1 MLESQEMRKVYC
13 DTMIALAKEDPRI
26 VDVEADLTGAHG
38 MKPFKAAYPDR
49 SFNVGI
55 AEANMVGVAA
65 GLSACGKIP
74 FVHSFATFAS
84 RRCFDQIAISVCYA
98 GLNVKIVGSDPGVG
112 AELNGGTHMALE
124 DMGIMRTLPGM
135 TVFEPTDSV
144 QLRKALPAIVEHE
157 GPVYIRLF
165 RRQAENVFDDGYE
178 FDLGKADLLRDGSD
192 VTLIASGVCVANAL
206 QAAETLA
213 QQEKAVELLKSK
225 PEVEKVTPLNN
236 AQLQK
241 LIQPWLGDGV
251 AVSDLPIP
259 RLIDVK
265 LKPGAEVDFLRWS
278 EELAETAPQASLDN
292 HKLWLNKLI
301 KFADG
306 LKVLALAVLTLVV
319 LITSG
324 AIFYCTQTSLG
335 LHKYI
340 IEILHLMGA
349 KDTYVAQQYAKRT
362 AWLGF
367 LGGLY
372 GLVLAIPTIFVI
384 ANLAR
389 QIEGGIISDARL
401 NSADWTAI
409 LSLPLF
415 SMLIA
420 MSTAYYTV
428 KKTLEKFM

>member
-1 MLESQEMRKVYC
+1 MSSPNKN
-13 DTMIALAKEDPRI
+13 MIARKKELPLQDDSSNLFLQI
-26 VDVEADLTGAHG
+26 
-38 MKPFKAAYPDR
+38 MI
-49 SFNVGI
+49 SI
-55 AEANMVGVAA
+55 A
-65 GLSACGKIP
+65 
-74 FVHSFATFAS
+74 
-84 RRCFDQIAISVCYA
+84 
-98 GLNVKIVGSDPGVG
+98 
-112 AELNGGTHMALE
+112 
-124 DMGIMRTLPGM
+124 
-135 TVFEPTDSV
+135 VF
-144 QLRKALPAIVEHE
+144 
-157 GPVYIRLF
+157 LF
-165 RRQAENVFDDGYE
+165 G
-178 FDLGKADLLRDGSD
+178 
-192 VTLIASGVCVANAL
+192 VTLAGVLSINSMLAAWNESILGSLTVQIMPINDVNQEQA
-206 QAAETLA
+206 AAETLA

-401 NSADWTAI
+401 TSAAWTAI

>member
-1 MLESQEMRKVYC
+1 MSSPNKN
-13 DTMIALAKEDPRI
+13 MIARKKELPLQDDSSNLFLQI
-26 VDVEADLTGAHG
+26 
-38 MKPFKAAYPDR
+38 MI
-49 SFNVGI
+49 SI
-55 AEANMVGVAA
+55 A
-65 GLSACGKIP
+65 
-74 FVHSFATFAS
+74 
-84 RRCFDQIAISVCYA
+84 
-98 GLNVKIVGSDPGVG
+98 
-112 AELNGGTHMALE
+112 
-124 DMGIMRTLPGM
+124 
-135 TVFEPTDSV
+135 VF
-144 QLRKALPAIVEHE
+144 
-157 GPVYIRLF
+157 LF
-165 RRQAENVFDDGYE
+165 G
-178 FDLGKADLLRDGSD
+178 
-192 VTLIASGVCVANAL
+192 VTLAGVLSINSMLAAWNESILGSLTVQIMPINDVNQEQA
-206 QAAETLA
+206 AAETLA

-265 LKPGAEVDFLRWS
+265 LKQGAEVDFLRWS

>member
-1 MLESQEMRKVYC
+1 MSSPNKN
-13 DTMIALAKEDPRI
+13 MIARKKELPLQDDSSNLFLQI
-26 VDVEADLTGAHG
+26 
-38 MKPFKAAYPDR
+38 MI
-49 SFNVGI
+49 SI
-55 AEANMVGVAA
+55 A
-65 GLSACGKIP
+65 
-74 FVHSFATFAS
+74 
-84 RRCFDQIAISVCYA
+84 
-98 GLNVKIVGSDPGVG
+98 
-112 AELNGGTHMALE
+112 
-124 DMGIMRTLPGM
+124 
-135 TVFEPTDSV
+135 VF
-144 QLRKALPAIVEHE
+144 
-157 GPVYIRLF
+157 LF
-165 RRQAENVFDDGYE
+165 G
-178 FDLGKADLLRDGSD
+178 
-192 VTLIASGVCVANAL
+192 VTLAGVLSINSMLAAWNESILGSLTVQIMPINDVNQEQA
-206 QAAETLA
+206 AAETLA

-251 AVSDLPIP
+251 AVSALPIP

>member
-1 MLESQEMRKVYC
+1 MSSPNKN
-13 DTMIALAKEDPRI
+13 MIARKKELPLQDDSSNLFLQI
-26 VDVEADLTGAHG
+26 
-38 MKPFKAAYPDR
+38 MI
-49 SFNVGI
+49 SI
-55 AEANMVGVAA
+55 A
-65 GLSACGKIP
+65 
-74 FVHSFATFAS
+74 
-84 RRCFDQIAISVCYA
+84 
-98 GLNVKIVGSDPGVG
+98 
-112 AELNGGTHMALE
+112 
-124 DMGIMRTLPGM
+124 
-135 TVFEPTDSV
+135 VF
-144 QLRKALPAIVEHE
+144 
-157 GPVYIRLF
+157 LF
-165 RRQAENVFDDGYE
+165 G
-178 FDLGKADLLRDGSD
+178 
-192 VTLIASGVCVANAL
+192 VTLAGVLSINSMLAAWNESILGSLTVQIMPINDVNQEQA
-206 QAAETLA
+206 AAETLA

-265 LKPGAEVDFLRWS
+265 LEPGAEVDFLRWS